1 MVGAIERMT
10 KPLIGQDP
18 MRIEYINDELYK
30 RFKFG
35 GTVIGAAISAIDIA
49 LWDIKGKRY
58 DAPIYEL
65 LGGAIRKKIRLWG
78 VATGKNIEENIVSDK
93 KLKEEGYTCIRLN
106 PTNIEEANGTY
117 AQRMKA
123 MSDMIHAV
131 RDAIG
136 LEVDLGC
143 EIHRA
148 LKPHETI
155 TLLKMVEDCNL
166 LFYEDPINYENYN
179 SLKYVMKKT
188 KTPISAGERSFCIQ
202 DVDMFLHDESVQF
215 IRPDI
220 CLMLGITGCKKAA
233 AIAESHYVSVI
244 PHIATGSVNL
254 AGSLHL
260 AATIPNFEVME
271 TYPITSE
278 WELIQQEIKTPFEI
292 EDGCLM
298 VPEGPGLGIELRD
311 DVRETSP
318 YHDWE
323 WNFDY
328 CNIK

>member
-1 MVGAIERMT
+1 MKIEKIESIMTGTRRLFVKVYTDNGIVGIGESGNWGLREAVVGAIERMT

-18 MRIEYINDELYK
+18 TRIEYINDELYK

-78 VATGKNIEENIVSDK
+78 VATGKNIEENIASAK

-148 LKPHETI
+148 LKPYETI
-155 TLLKMVEDCNL
+155 TLLKMV
-166 LFYEDPINYENYN
+166 
-179 SLKYVMKKT
+179 
-188 KTPISAGERSFCIQ
+188 
-202 DVDMFLHDESVQF
+202 
-215 IRPDI
+215 
-220 CLMLGITGCKKAA
+220 
-233 AIAESHYVSVI
+233 
-244 PHIATGSVNL
+244 
-254 AGSLHL
+254 
-260 AATIPNFEVME
+260 
-271 TYPITSE
+271 
-278 WELIQQEIKTPFEI
+278 
-292 EDGCLM
+292 
-298 VPEGPGLGIELRD
+298 
-311 DVRETSP
+311 
-318 YHDWE
+318 
-323 WNFDY
+323 
-328 CNIK
+328 